1 MVITVDRLVAEPL
14 FEQVRRQVIV
24 AIATGE
30 LRPGDALPSV
40 RSLARDLGINLHTV
54 HKAYETLAAQGYVL
68 LLGRRGA
75 FVADAASESTAGLDA
90 ATLRAGLTRLATEL
104 SASGGTPEEFLAQ
117 ARDVTK
123 AVWPAQASSS
133 SGEDHR
139 HV

>member
-1 MVITVDRLVAEPL
+1 MVITVDRLAAEPL

-40 RSLARDLGINLHTV
+40 RALSRDLGINLHTV
-54 HKAYETLAAQGYVL
+54 HKAYEVLAEQDYVL

-75 FVADAASESTAGLDA
+75 FVADAACEPTAGLDV

-104 SASGGTPEEFLAQ
+104 SASGATPGEFLAQ
-117 ARDVTK
+117 AHDVTK
-123 AVWPAQASSS
+123 VVWPVQATSP
-133 SGEDHR
+133 SGQDHH